1 MELVR
6 RKKCLSHG
14 VLENVWVAAGSARF
28 LPLQWHAKSKQGRGR
43 WQQQFH
49 QLLVEIYTGFSG
61 GFNARDLQDAKAMLA
76 ELACGLVGR
85 LLGGLAARQVTIL
98 PDSIRMQS
106 SHRQRPALHPL

>member
-1 MELVR
+1 MACQIKAGEGALEAKGSCGTCPR
-6 RKKCLSHG
+6 NCLSADG
-14 VLENVWVAAGSARF
+14 DEPESAVG
-28 LPLQWHAKSKQGRGR
+28 L